1 MKENATLSFTQS
13 LFHSRRQQRLAL
25 DAMFPELKYHQTR
38 LSDNTTLCCPSF
50 TQQSLFKSESE
61 PDQTLLVVAFY
72 RFPSTFTSGTIE
84 KLSHIKTICKRASL
98 LYSATSYI
106 TLICFRKYHLETCFK
121 LKIMTICLICDF
133 KSKNLHQAQS
143 IPSLLLKV
151 KKAIRAKLKAR
162 YQAF

>member
-13 LFHSRRQQRLAL
+13 LFHSRRQQRLAP

-38 LSDNTTLCCPSF
+38 LSDNTTFCSPSF

-106 TLICFRKYHLETCFK
+106 TLIYFRKYHFESGLNSKPSQFDLNVILNKETFIK
-121 LKIMTICLICDF
+121 GLDYYSR
-133 KSKNLHQAQS
+133 SKR
-143 IPSLLLKV
+143 P
-151 KKAIRAKLKAR
+151 
-162 YQAF
+162 